1 MKKFIYAFGACLG
14 LISTSAHATVINFS
28 GAHVNMGNV
37 DYGQTGA
44 ITNLYQTLFT
54 LPPHIIGGGDAY
66 GFLPANAKITFSYT
80 FTGLE
85 DGQLQSY
92 SSYNYKQGGN
102 QYFGSATADTK
113 SFGTAV
119 GTVNGLPSAPL
130 VFASADLNVVNPGTS
145 TGTTTIF
152 NTTSAMVQFESLF
165 FGLLNASPR
174 GVGSATYA
182 VSSIPL
188 PAALPMFLALIGG
201 FAVFSRVRKNRSAV
215 SAMAA

>member
-1 MKKFIYAFGACLG
+1 MKKLLYAFGACLG
-14 LISTSAHATVINFS
+14 LISASAHATVINFS

-37 DYGQTGA
+37 DYGQTGT
-44 ITNLYQTLFT
+44 ISNLYQTLFT
-54 LPPHIIGGGDAY
+54 LPPHIVGGGDAY

-92 SSYNYKQGGN
+92 SSYNYNQGGS

-119 GTVNGLPSAPL
+119 GSVNGLPSAPL
-130 VFASADLNVVNPGTS
+130 VFASANLNVVNPGTS
-145 TGTTTIF
+145 TGTTTLF
-152 NTTSAMVQFESLF
+152 NTTSTMVQFQTLF

-174 GVGSATYA
+174 GIGSATYA

-201 FAVFSRVRKNRSAV
+201 FAGFSRLRKHRRALV
-215 SAMAA
+215 A